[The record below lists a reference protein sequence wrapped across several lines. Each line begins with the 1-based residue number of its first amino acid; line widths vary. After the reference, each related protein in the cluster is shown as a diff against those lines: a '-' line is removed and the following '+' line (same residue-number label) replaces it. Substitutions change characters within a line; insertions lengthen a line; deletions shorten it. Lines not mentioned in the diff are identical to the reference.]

1 MVSTQSESKSNNS
14 RKATKGGSSQTTASQ
29 KKRTGQRAQA
39 SSKRNGTRAN
49 ASTNNRYDYLPDWT
63 STAVSIAGA
72 GLAVGL
78 GLFATRRYWMPKFE
92 DWQHPHAA
100 AFSEDETDYRNFD
113 QTRSA
118 GRDAMRDDPGRDWD
132 EVDDMSDASFP
143 ASDPPSY
150 TPGTA

>member
-1 MVSTQSESKSNNS
+1 MVSTHSESKSNTS
-14 RKATKGGSSQTTASQ
+14 RKATKSGSSQAASSQ
-29 KKRTGQRAQA
+29 KKRTGPRAQA
-39 SSKRNGTRAN
+39 APKRNGTHAN
-49 ASTNNRYDYLPDWT
+49 GNGRYDYLPDWT

-78 GLFATRRYWMPKFE
+78 GLFATRHYWMPKFE
-92 DWQHPHAA
+92 SWQHPHAA
-100 AFSEDETDYRNFD
+100 AFSDDETDYRNFD
-113 QTRSA
+113 QTRNA
-118 GRDAMRDDPGRDWD
+118 GREAMRDDPGRDWD

>member
-1 MVSTQSESKSNNS
+1 MVSTHSESKSPNS
-14 RKATKGGSSQTTASQ
+14 RKTAKGGSPQASASQ
-29 KKRTGQRAQA
+29 KKRSSQRAEA
-39 SSKRNGTRAN
+39 APKRNGTRTH
-49 ASTNNRYDYLPDWT
+49 TNDRYDYLPDWT
-63 STAVSIAGA
+63 PTAVSIAGA

-92 DWQHPHAA
+92 DWQQRPHSA
-100 AFSEDETDYRNFD
+100 AFSDDETDYRNFD
-113 QTRSA
+113 QTRNA
-118 GRDAMRDDPGRDWD
+118 GREAMRDDPGRDWD